1 MKTIQRH
8 WHQWAHKTQ
17 DEDNPETL
25 STMGTQDTG

>member
-8 WHQWAHKTQ
+8 WQQWVHKTH

-25 STMGTQDTG
+25 ATMGTQDTG